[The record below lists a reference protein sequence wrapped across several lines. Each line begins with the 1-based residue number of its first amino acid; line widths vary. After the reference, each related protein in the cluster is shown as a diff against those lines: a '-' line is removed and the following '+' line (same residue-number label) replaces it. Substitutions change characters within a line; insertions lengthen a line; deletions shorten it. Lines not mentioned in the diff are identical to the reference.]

1 MSKQDRY
8 DQMYINIAH
17 DISDMSHD
25 SEIKVGSI
33 IVKDDN
39 IISMGWNG
47 MPSGMDNNTRSHT
60 GCTNKEVIHSEMN
73 ALMKLAKTG
82 GSCNGATLYTT
93 HSPCWECAKL
103 LLQAGIS
110 RVVFTYQYD
119 ETATIFLLERDIC
132 RAPDIQPNNRIL
144 EDKGRQS
151 KSQ

>member
-47 MPSGMDNNTRSHT
+47 MPPVLASFIRAF
-60 GCTNKEVIHSEMN
+60 ISE
-73 ALMKLAKTG
+73 
-82 GSCNGATLYTT
+82 
-93 HSPCWECAKL
+93 
-103 LLQAGIS
+103 
-110 RVVFTYQYD
+110 
-119 ETATIFLLERDIC
+119 
-132 RAPDIQPNNRIL
+132 
-144 EDKGRQS
+144 
-151 KSQ
+151 